1 MDLQHRGVGRSKYL
15 VGTFEK
21 KLKEIFKIKRE
32 NSKVKIKSEKWKF
45 CQNLMGTS
53 PHVPQMFRL
62 PSFIKTKTKLKTT
75 KKLSIAK
82 IAVEKKK
89 TLVLLNEQRKQNKI
103 QT

>member
-1 MDLQHRGVGRSKYL
+1 VQWIYNTDASEGLNIWGGHSK
-15 VGTFEK
+15 K

-53 PHVPQMFRL
+53 PHVPQMFLL

-75 KKLSIAK
+75 KKFSIAK
-82 IAVEKKK
+82 IAVEKK
-89 TLVLLNEQRKQNKI
+89 TLSSIK
-103 QT
+103 